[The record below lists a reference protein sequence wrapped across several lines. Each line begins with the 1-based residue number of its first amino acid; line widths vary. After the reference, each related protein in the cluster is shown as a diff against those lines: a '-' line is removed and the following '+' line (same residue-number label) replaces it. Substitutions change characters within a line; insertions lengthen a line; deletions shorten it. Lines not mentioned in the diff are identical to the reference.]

1 MKERKEQAL
10 LLFSF
15 LPLIQQ
21 KNSFVH
27 YREERKRELGGNR
40 QKSAGFLPI
49 LHLVGCAFE
58 NRCRGVESVF

>member
-1 MKERKEQAL
+1 MKKRKEQAL

-40 QKSAGFLPI
+40 QKSAGFLPDFTSGR
-49 LHLVGCAFE
+49 LRF
-58 NRCRGVESVF
+58 

>member
-1 MKERKEQAL
+1 MKKRKEQAL

-15 LPLIQQ
+15 LPLSEQ

-40 QKSAGFLPI
+40 QKSAGFYVWSVALLKTGAGVWNPY
-49 LHLVGCAFE
+49 FE
-58 NRCRGVESVF
+58 